1 MTRSADYTIKGF
13 LYQFHQTIFEILGS
27 EDDHQI
33 TVEGVIEDIDITTPT
48 GVTAIQ
54 CKYHGS
60 SKNFQLSTIY
70 KPLLLMLQHFHDNQ
84 SSNIKYI
91 LFAHFPAISN
101 PAPIIGKPELETA
114 LKSENPKLKKY
125 IDKIPKAIDLEAF
138 ISRFEMKFGPS
149 YDDLVQKVNDALREN
164 GIPED
169 SIETLAY
176 PNAVNAI
183 ATISTNHNLDERII
197 TKKQF
202 LKSLREIRQTAIT
215 QWTMAL
221 KSREKILAAKR
232 KQLKPKLDA
241 NKSLRYFIINPNSV
255 EDFDNEVVK
264 LIREYRN
271 KYHCKTAHLETP
283 LICLKCDYSKIQEI
297 QKRLHQHK
305 VIAEDGYIGG
315 SFEES
320 RFFREPL
327 RGKPVNGFAAPEFH
341 FRIISWEDHQKNGDV
356 LNKQKCQYLFSLG
369 EFELGSLDTQD
380 VEVELFWGMSM
391 KEFQYVMGLSNSY
404 E

>member
-13 LYQFHQTIFEILGS
+13 LYQFHQTIFEILKA
-27 EDDHQI
+27 EDEHQI
-33 TVEGVIEDIDITTPT
+33 TVEGVIEDIDITTSE

-60 SKNFQLSTIY
+60 STDFQVSTIY
-70 KPLLLMLQHFHDNQ
+70 KPLLQMILHFHKNQ
-84 SSNIKYI
+84 SSSIRYI
-91 LFAHFPAISN
+91 LFAHFPGITN
-101 PAPIIGKPELETA
+101 PGPGIDKPECEQA
-114 LKSENPKLKKY
+114 LKSKNSDLKKY
-125 IDKIPKAIDLEAF
+125 TDTIPESIDLENF

-149 YDDLVQKVNDALREN
+149 YDNLAQQVNDALREN

-169 SIETLAY
+169 TIETLAY
-176 PNAVNAI
+176 PNAVHII
-183 ATISTNHNLDERII
+183 ATISTKHNINERII

-202 LKSLREIRQTAIT
+202 LKKLKEIRQTAIT
-215 QWTMAL
+215 RWTMAL
-221 KSREKILAAKR
+221 KSREKILATKR
-232 KQLKPKLDA
+232 KQLKPKLDT
-241 NKSLRYFIINPNSV
+241 NKSLRYFIINPNGV
-255 EDFDNEVVK
+255 EDFDDEVVK
-264 LIREYRN
+264 FIIEYRN
-271 KYHCKTAHLETP
+271 KYHCKTLHLETP
-283 LICLKCDYSKIQEI
+283 LICLKCDYDKIQDI
-297 QKRLHQHK
+297 QKRLHKHK

-327 RGKPVNGFAAPEFH
+327 RGKHVNGFTSPEFH
-341 FRIISWEDHQKNGDV
+341 FRIINWEDHQKNGDI

-369 EFELGSLDTQD
+369 EFELASLDTQD

>member
-33 TVEGVIEDIDITTPT
+33 TVEGIIEDIDITTPT
-48 GVTAIQ
+48 GITAIQ

-60 SKNFQLSTIY
+60 SGNFQVSTIY
-70 KPLLLMLQHFHDNQ
+70 KPLLQMLQHCCENQ
-84 SSNIKYI
+84 SSDIRYV
-91 LFAHFPAISN
+91 LFAHFSIISDPPPN
-101 PAPIIGKPELETA
+101 IGKAECESA
-114 LKSENPKLKKY
+114 LKSTNKDLKKY
-125 IDKIPKAIDLEAF
+125 VDKISSAINIDNFL
-138 ISRFEMKFGPS
+138 SRFEMRFGPS
-149 YDDLVQKVNDALREN
+149 YDILVQKVNDALRAN

-183 ATISTNHNLDERII
+183 AAVSIKHDPNERKI

-202 LKSLREIRQTAIT
+202 LENLKEIRQTAIT

-221 KSREKILAAKR
+221 KSKEKLLAAKR
-232 KQLKPKLDA
+232 KQLKTKFDA
-241 NKSLRYFIINPNSV
+241 NKCRRYFIINSKSI
-255 EDFDNEVVK
+255 EDFDDEIVK
-264 LIREYRN
+264 FIRGYRN
-271 KYHCKTAHLETP
+271 KYHWKTAHLETP
-283 LICLKCDYSKIQEI
+283 LICLTCEYNDIQGI
-297 QKRLHQHK
+297 QKRLHLQK

-315 SFEES
+315 SFEEG

-327 RGKPVNGFAAPEFH
+327 RGKPVSGVAAPEFH
-341 FRIISWEDHQKNGDV
+341 FRIISWEDNQKNGNV
-356 LNKQKCQYLFSLG
+356 LNKQKGQYLFALG
-369 EFELGSLDTQD
+369 EIEISSLDIQD
-380 VEVELFWGMSM
+380 VEVELLRGMNM
-391 KEFQYVMGLSNSY
+391 KEFQYVIGLSDSH